1 MNVSPLITRPDSPS
15 SPRVSVVIPTR
26 DSIGFL
32 PEAIATA
39 QAQTLR
45 DIEILV
51 VDDGSLDA
59 TWALLLGAA
68 ASDPRVRPLRR
79 AAPSGVSAARNA
91 GLAEARGDW
100 IALLDADD
108 LWLPDRLERL
118 VGRAEALEADLLAD
132 DLLLRDFETG
142 ASLGRMFGRES
153 IARMPQPV
161 SAAELLRRDMPDA
174 GPRPG
179 AIGYAKPLIRGDFLR
194 RHALRFDPAL
204 SAGEDLA
211 FYFTAIARGG
221 RFRMVEE
228 AFYIYRQRRSSL
240 SRQADVARGQAE
252 ANRRMTR
259 HAATPAGQG
268 ARDLLRR
275 RQDLLDGAALAEAAA
290 RGSWLDAL
298 AWARWTRPARLAG
311 DLRVVAGAARRRL
324 VA

>member
-51 VDDGSLDA
+51 VDDGSVDA

-79 AAPSGVSAARNA
+79 AAPGGVSAARNA

-118 VGRAEALEADLLAD
+118 VALAETLEADLLAD

-161 SAAELLRRDMPDA
+161 SAGSKRRA
-174 GPRPG
+174 W
-179 AIGYAKPLIRGDFLR
+179 
-194 RHALRFDPAL
+194 
-204 SAGEDLA
+204 
-211 FYFTAIARGG
+211 
-221 RFRMVEE
+221 
-228 AFYIYRQRRSSL
+228 
-240 SRQADVARGQAE
+240 
-252 ANRRMTR
+252 
-259 HAATPAGQG
+259 
-268 ARDLLRR
+268 RR
-275 RQDLLDGAALAEAAA
+275 RK
-290 RGSWLDAL
+290 
-298 AWARWTRPARLAG
+298 RPRINGFA
-311 DLRVVAGAARRRL
+311 
-324 VA
+324 